1 MRLWDI
7 IFPCMSSENLQTLYK
22 KFHRNLS
29 RRIPSNLSVFT
40 LICAQSTFDYKL
52 YGNSVGSEL
61 TQVVI
66 LYRTV
71 HDALTNTLIGVLR
84 SSDTSLCILLELR
97 NRSILEF
104 SYMRIIL
111 IWSSI
116 THFQSNV
123 KGFFVFFL
131 TILTK

>member
-7 IFPCMSSENLQTLYK
+7 IFPCMSSENLRVPHK

-40 LICAQSTFDYKL
+40 LICAICTFDSKL
-52 YGNSVGSEL
+52 YGIQSV
-61 TQVVI
+61 
-66 LYRTV
+66 
-71 HDALTNTLIGVLR
+71 R
-84 SSDTSLCILLELR
+84 SKSKQCFCIYSARCTHKYSHWSAQELR
-97 NRSILEF
+97 NRSILEY

-131 TILTK
+131 TICTK

>member
-1 MRLWDI
+1 
-7 IFPCMSSENLQTLYK
+7 MSSENLRVPHK

-40 LICAQSTFDYKL
+40 LICALSTFDTRN

-84 SSDTSLCILLELR
+84 SSVIGV
-97 NRSILEF
+97 
-104 SYMRIIL
+104 Y
-111 IWSSI
+111 
-116 THFQSNV
+116 
-123 KGFFVFFL
+123 
-131 TILTK
+131 